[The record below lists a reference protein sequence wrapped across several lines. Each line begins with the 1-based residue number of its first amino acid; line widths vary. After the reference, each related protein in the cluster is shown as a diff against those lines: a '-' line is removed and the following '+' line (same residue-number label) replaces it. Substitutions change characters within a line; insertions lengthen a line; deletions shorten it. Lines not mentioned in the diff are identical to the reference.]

1 MTLVGERSGG
11 LVEIMFKAGLYYEN
25 ELKSKAKAIGAMVE
39 PVSIMLIGGLVG
51 FIYFGFFKAIF
62 SISAQ

>member
-1 MTLVGERSGG
+1 
-11 LVEIMFKAGLYYEN
+11 MFKAGVYYEN